1 MKALKGLV
9 SVNKTDKP
17 QEEEKDL
24 LANYKP
30 SEYMLKLKAEMATNK
45 QAMAERGQ
53 KIDKM
58 NDKAEIMAMNSQSLL
73 ETIKLYNEKQERGV
87 MGEVQDDFDQI
98 KKSAKKLGSKMS
110 LKLSKLKNKMKKEKS
125 SKTPGFGKDDESDNQ
140 SQISADNVSDN
151 QSASDLGNST
161 YLDEAMDNNSQK
173 SGEWAFPE
181 PPTPN
186 ENEVNTTQNSTENI
200 NASPEKEEPENID
213 AFKHLYVLYL
223 PLNHKAQYV
232 EKENLKW
239 C

>member
-30 SEYMLKLKAEMATNK
+30 SEYMLKLKADSMSEMATNK

-125 SKTPGFGKDDESDNQ
+125 SKTPGFGKDDESDN
-140 SQISADNVSDN
+140 
-151 QSASDLGNST
+151 
-161 YLDEAMDNNSQK
+161 
-173 SGEWAFPE
+173 
-181 PPTPN
+181 
-186 ENEVNTTQNSTENI
+186 
-200 NASPEKEEPENID
+200 
-213 AFKHLYVLYL
+213 
-223 PLNHKAQYV
+223 
-232 EKENLKW
+232 
-239 C
+239 